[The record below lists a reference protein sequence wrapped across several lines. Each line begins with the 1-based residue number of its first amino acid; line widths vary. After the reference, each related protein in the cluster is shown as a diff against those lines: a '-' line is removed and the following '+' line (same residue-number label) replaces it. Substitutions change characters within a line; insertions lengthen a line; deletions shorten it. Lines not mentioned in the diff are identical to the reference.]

1 MANKINDL
9 AFDNPKLNNRLFYL
23 FTTLSVV
30 MSVFCILYCIV
41 HYLFTVNKIVIN
53 GNLQHVTP
61 VQLSYIAHNKLYG
74 TFFTLNIE
82 GLKSE
87 FQELPWIRQVTLQRS
102 FPHTIIVNIQE
113 YHAVARIGDEDLL
126 ADDGQIFDGADDDV
140 NLPVLYVDSGSA
152 TDAYSKYLQVQQV
165 MAKHNDKVTQVWIDN
180 PRIIKF
186 ATAKNLTVTI
196 CDQDIRNKLNL
207 LDVYVD
213 KLYAINNNLSSIN
226 MCYKDAVAINS
237 K

>member
-1 MANKINDL
+1 MFNNAKI
-9 AFDNPKLNNRLFYL
+9 NNRLFYL
-23 FTTLSVV
+23 NMTLSVV
-30 MSVFCILYCIV
+30 ILLFWIAFCVV
-41 HYLFTVNKIVIN
+41 HYLFIVNKIIIK
-53 GNLQHVTP
+53 GDLQHVTP
-61 VQLSYIAHNKLYG
+61 VQLSYIAHNKLHG
-74 TFFTLNIE
+74 TFFTLDIE

-87 FQELPWIRQVTLQRS
+87 FQELPWIRYVILQRS

-140 NLPVLYVDSGSA
+140 SLPILHVDAGGA
-152 TDAYSKYLQVQQV
+152 IDAYNKYLQVQQV
-165 MAKHNDKVTQVWIDN
+165 MAKHDDKVTQVWIDN
-180 PRIIKF
+180 PRITKF
-186 ATAKNLTVTI
+186 ATSKNLTVTI
-196 CDQDIRNKLNL
+196 CDQDIKNKLNL
-207 LDVYVD
+207 LDVYID